1 VLSPR
6 PMRRAGNRPPW
17 IAIVVAV
24 FGVFLLG
31 ISATASAAAL
41 PGTLVPK
48 STVPGAGAFMGP
60 VRTVPSNGIK
70 LGYRQFGHGPDLVM
84 ITGDT
89 APMTLWLPYL
99 LKPLAQHFTVTIFDN
114 RGVGYST
121 DDIKQPMTIQLMAGD
136 TAGLIEALGLEK
148 PTVLG
153 WSMGGEIGITLAEQ
167 SPELVGALVTSGGN
181 PGSSHAVQPAG
192 GLLRE
197 LAHPS
202 SPTFLLHALFPNNAA
217 GGKAAEQFG
226 EAYESLKQE
235 NVSQRTLDRQEKA
248 ELAFPHYSK
257 VWEGLPGITVPYL
270 ITNGQLDRLNP
281 VANAHLLHSQVP
293 GSKLSIYK
301 SAGHGMMFQDT
312 ARFVG
317 EVVRF
322 AAG

>member
-1 VLSPR
+1 MPRVTRSIVALLAVVGVLF
-6 PMRRAGNRPPW
+6 AG
-17 IAIVVAV
+17 A
-24 FGVFLLG
+24 
-31 ISATASAAAL
+31 STASAAP
-41 PGTLVPK
+41 PGKLVPH
-48 STVPGAGAFMGP
+48 STLPGAGAFEGP
-60 VRTVPSNGIK
+60 VRTVPANGVK

-84 ITGDT
+84 ISGDT

-121 DDIKQPMTIQLMAGD
+121 DDLSQRMTIQLMARD
-136 TAGLIEALGLEK
+136 TAGLITALGLDR

-167 SPELVGALVTSGGN
+167 SPALVGALVTSGAN
-181 PGSSHAVQPAG
+181 PGSRHAKQPAG
-192 GLLRE
+192 ELLRN

-202 SPTFLLHALFPNNAA
+202 GPEFLLRTMFPNNAA
-217 GGKAAEQFG
+217 GGKAAAQFG
-226 EAYESLKQE
+226 RAYISLKQE

-248 ELAFPHYSK
+248 EYAFARDPK
-257 VWEGLPGITVPYL
+257 VWAGLPDIKVPYL
-270 ITNGQLDRLNP
+270 ITNGSLDRLNP
-281 VANAHLLHSQVP
+281 VVNAHRLHARVP

-301 SAGHGMMFQDT
+301 GAGHGMMYQDS

-317 EVVRF
+317 EVVKF